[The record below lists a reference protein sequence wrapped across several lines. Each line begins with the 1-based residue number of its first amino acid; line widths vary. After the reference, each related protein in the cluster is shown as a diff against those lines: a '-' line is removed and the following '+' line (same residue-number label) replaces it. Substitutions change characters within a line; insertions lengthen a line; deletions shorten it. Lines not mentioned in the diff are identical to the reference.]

1 LNTASNF
8 LRDFV
13 IARSI
18 AATEQDASHLNRWS

>member
-1 LNTASNF
+1 

-18 AATEQDASHLNRWS
+18 AATEQDASHLNPWS